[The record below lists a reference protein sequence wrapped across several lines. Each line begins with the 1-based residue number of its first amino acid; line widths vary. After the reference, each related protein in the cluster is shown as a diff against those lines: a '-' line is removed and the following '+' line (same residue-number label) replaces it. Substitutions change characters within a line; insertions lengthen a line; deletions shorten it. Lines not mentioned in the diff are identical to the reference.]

1 MTLYCKKPVLLP
13 STAFLPSASNFFHY
27 FSSLTLGR
35 EELRMELFSNLV
47 YEYKK
52 GVRDLVLFTCTKSQA
67 IEYLNYLN
75 KLRIKYLVVTVG
87 GGKINLFFGNNKCL
101 QILKAFS
108 SLNLDEI
115 SAQEDFILGIML
127 GYSRAEQYSR
137 LLAKSC

>member
-1 MTLYCKKPVLLP
+1 
-13 STAFLPSASNFFHY
+13 
-27 FSSLTLGR
+27 
-35 EELRMELFSNLV
+35 MELFSNLV

-67 IEYLNYLN
+67 VEYIKYLT

-87 GGKINLFFGNNKCL
+87 GGKTNLFFGNNKCL

-137 LLAKSC
+137 LLTKSC

>member
-13 STAFLPSASNFFHY
+13 SSLLPSASNFFHY
-27 FSSLTLGR
+27 FSSLTQGR

-67 IEYLNYLN
+67 VEYLKYLT

-137 LLAKSC
+137 LLTKSC

>member
-1 MTLYCKKPVLLP
+1 
-13 STAFLPSASNFFHY
+13 
-27 FSSLTLGR
+27 
-35 EELRMELFSNLV
+35 MELFSNLV

-67 IEYLNYLN
+67 IEYLKYLT